1 MFKPHSW
8 MRCRWLPWLLLLAT
22 LTVTA
27 APPPAA
33 KPAAAPDL
41 EAQARAL
48 ALANAAVVGVRSVAV
63 EDARSIENLGR
74 ERQGSGVV
82 ISADGLV
89 VTVGYLILE
98 ADQVELVLERDRI
111 VPARVIAYDLASGFG
126 LLQALTPLR
135 LPPARMGNPNAMSAE
150 EPLMIASGGEDG
162 DLSLARMVSRRPY
175 FGYWEYQV
183 DGALFTAPPRTD
195 HSGAGLFNAR
205 GELMGIGSLVVLD
218 ALGPNEP
225 RMAGNMFIPVD
236 LLRAILPELRERG
249 ATRSSTRAWLGLN
262 CVDLDGG
269 VRIVRITHDSPA
281 EDAGLLPGDRILR
294 IDGTP
299 VKDLA
304 GFYKTLWRDAPAE
317 REVKLLVVRGEVEQ
331 TVALQSQD
339 RMKTLRRARG
349 I

>member
-1 MFKPHSW
+1 MRKSMWW
-8 MRCRWLPWLLLLAT
+8 MRCCMLLWLLLLAA
-22 LTVTA
+22 LPATA
-27 APPPAA
+27 APPSPRSAA
-33 KPAAAPDL
+33 PPDL
-41 EAQARAL
+41 EEQARAL
-48 ALANAAVVGVRSVAV
+48 ALAHAAVVGVRSVAV

-82 ISADGLV
+82 IGSDGLV
-89 VTVGYLILE
+89 VTIGYLILE
-98 ADQVELVLERDRI
+98 AEHVELVLDSERV

-126 LLQALTPLR
+126 LVQALAPLR
-135 LPPARMGNPNAMSAE
+135 LPTARMGNPMTLSGE

-175 FGYWEYQV
+175 SGYWEYHI
-183 DGALFTAPPRTD
+183 DNALFTAPPRTD

-218 ALGPNEP
+218 ALGPGEP
-225 RMAGNMFIPVD
+225 RLPGNMFVPID
-236 LLRAILPELRERG
+236 LLRTILPELRERG

-262 CVDLDGG
+262 CVELDGA
-269 VRIVRITHDSPA
+269 VRVVRITHDSPA
-281 EDAGLLPGDRILR
+281 EDAGLRPGDKILR

-299 VKDLA
+299 VQNLE
-304 GFYKTLWRDAPAE
+304 GLYKTLWRGTPAE
-317 REVKLLVVRGEVEQ
+317 REVALLIARGDVEQ
-331 TVALQSQD
+331 TVKVQAQD